1 MTTTEMV
8 TAMRLSGAAAGSYRA
23 HLDQLGPLPDVPA
36 HRLIAMTADAG
47 LTGRGGAAFPTGRKL
62 ASVSEHGRAVVVANG
77 AEGEPAS
84 SKDRALLGQAPH
96 LVLDG
101 LALAARA
108 VGATSAYLYAPADL
122 LDGKVRTALKE
133 RRDAVRV
140 RTVASAD
147 TFISGQES
155 AVVSAINGYEAL
167 PASQPPP
174 VYQRGVGGRPT
185 LVQNVETLAHLALLA
200 RYGVD
205 WFRQVGS
212 HEEPGTRLVTVS
224 GAVRSPGVYEI
235 PGGTALGDLVD
246 HAGGGAEPLQ
256 ALLIGGYHGGWV
268 PWSDRM
274 AALPHARAALGPYD
288 ASPGAGVVIALGASH
303 CGLQAGADIA
313 AYLAGQSARQCGPCL
328 NGLPAVAGHL
338 TTLAAGR
345 ADARTVHELERIV
358 GLVEGRGACNHP
370 DGTAR
375 LVRSTMRAFA
385 AEVDLHLAGR
395 CSVGPL
401 RPRGGRR

>member
-1 MTTTEMV
+1 MTTTEAV
-8 TAMRLSGAAAGSYRA
+8 SVLRLSGAAAADHRT
-23 HLDQLGPLPDVPA
+23 HLAQVGPLPDLSGPA
-36 HRLIAMTADAG
+36 LVDLAAAAG

-62 ASVSEHGRAVVVANG
+62 ASVREHGRGVVVANG

-84 SKDRALLGQAPH
+84 SKDRALLGRSPH

-108 VGATSAYLYAPADL
+108 VGATRAYLYAPADL
-122 LDGKVRTALKE
+122 LQGPIAGALRE

-140 RTVASAD
+140 HTLASAD
-147 TFISGQES
+147 TFVAGQES
-155 AVVSAINGYEAL
+155 AVVAAINGHE
-167 PASQPPP
+167 PKPTTQPPA
-174 VYQRGVGGRPT
+174 VYQRGVDGRPT

-200 RYGVD
+200 RHGAG

-212 HEEPGTRLVTVS
+212 PDDPGTRLVTVS
-224 GAVRSPGVYEI
+224 GAVRSPGVYEVA
-235 PGGTALGDLVD
+235 GGSALGDLVD
-246 HAGGGAEPLQ
+246 RAGGEAGAVQ

-268 PWSDRM
+268 PWTAQT
-274 AALPHARAALGPYD
+274 AALPHSRTALAPFD
-288 ASPGAGVVIALGASH
+288 AGPGAGVVIALAADQ
-303 CGLQAGADIA
+303 CGLQAGAGIA

-338 TTLAAGR
+338 SRLARRRG
-345 ADARTVHELERIV
+345 DARTVRELRRIT
-358 GLVEGRGACNHP
+358 GLLDGRGACHHP

-375 LVRSTMRAFA
+375 LVRSTMRTFA

-395 CSVGPL
+395 CSA
-401 RPRGGRR
+401 GGRR